1 MSEGQGVTRS
11 NAEKRN
17 VRKRT
22 EDVKMSG
29 GQGVT
34 RSNAEKRNVKKK
46 IEDVKPSV
54 VLAVRKNGI
63 SLKMISF
70 AGKWKIS
77 VKKIGT

>member
-1 MSEGQGVTRS
+1 MKKKKK
-11 NAEKRN
+11 KRN
-17 VRKRT
+17 VKKKT
-22 EDVKMSG
+22 EGGKMSG

>member
-1 MSEGQGVTRS
+1 MKKKKNKRNVKKKIEGGTMSEGQGVTRS

-17 VRKRT
+17 AKKRT
-22 EDVKMSG
+22 EDVKM
-29 GQGVT
+29 
-34 RSNAEKRNVKKK
+34 
-46 IEDVKPSV
+46 SV